1 MLQEAKY
8 SIDKLSVDDYASA
21 IVEFTPTEIRECI
34 QALVAKDQLL
44 KAEKLAE
51 AALIQHQNDQE
62 VLAIVS
68 LVAVTL
74 QKWSRAIDLFKKLI
88 AIQGKY
94 TTAFTYRMLV
104 RSVRCNQET
113 EKAYKIVNLALQTY
127 PDDLE
132 LNNELAILCEQSQ
145 KWEEAEKVLQ
155 KVIKL
160 SGDNVQELLPVRLA
174 RATRRKA
181 LKEGPT
187 RKNVESAK

>member
-1 MLQEAKY
+1 MLQEAKF

-34 QALVAKDQLL
+34 QALVAKEQLL

-68 LVAVTL
+68 LVAVTM
-74 QKWSRAIDLFKKLI
+74 QKWTKAIDLFKRLI

-145 KWEEAEKVLQ
+145 KWEEAEKALE

-160 SGDNVQELLPVRLA
+160 SGDNVQELLPIRLA

-187 RKNVESAK
+187 RKNAESVK